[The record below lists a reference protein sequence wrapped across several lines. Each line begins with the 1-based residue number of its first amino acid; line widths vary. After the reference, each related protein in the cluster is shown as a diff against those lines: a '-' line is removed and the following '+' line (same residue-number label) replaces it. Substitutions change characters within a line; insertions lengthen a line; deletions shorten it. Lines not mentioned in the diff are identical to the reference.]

1 MNGNLSHKTTWFLEQ
16 SIDNG
21 KTWHWLGLN
30 KNSLEE
36 AKLAL
41 ARIHPQSG
49 DEKFRIIREEVTT
62 EKFIE
67 E

>member
-1 MNGNLSHKTTWFLEQ
+1 MNNNYSHKTSWFIEQ

-21 KTWHWLGLN
+21 KTWHWIGLN

-36 AKLAL
+36 AKLSL
-41 ARIHPQSG
+41 ARVFPQSEN
-49 DEKFRIIREEVTT
+49 EKFRIIREEVTI